1 MADGD
6 GAAPHPLDRPVW
18 TALSGRQAEFAAGCS
33 LALRY
38 RPEINI
44 LAAATDA
51 SPEALAALAA
61 LVPPGGKIATVESV
75 ETPVPPGLAVAKQA
89 MLVQMIAE
97 RPAPPQPIDYLDLCD
112 ADAPEMLALAT
123 LTEPGPFVEST
134 HRLGE
139 FIGVRIDGQLVAMAG
154 ERMRAPG
161 LTEVSAVCTHPDWRG
176 CGLAGR
182 LMGVVMARIVARGE
196 TPFLHSY
203 ATNEAAI
210 ALYEKL
216 GFRARREVIATFLE
230 RQA

>member
-1 MADGD
+1 VS
-6 GAAPHPLDRPVW
+6 HPLDRPVW
-18 TALSGRQAEFAAGCS
+18 TALAGRQAGFATGDAR
-33 LALRY
+33 ALRY

-44 LAAATDA
+44 LAAAADD

-61 LVPPGGKIATVESV
+61 LVPPGGKIATVEAA

-89 MLVQMIAE
+89 MLVQMVAE
-97 RPAPPQPIDYLDLCD
+97 HPAPPEPIDYLDLGD
-112 ADAPEMLALAT
+112 ADAPEMVALAT
-123 LTEPGPFVEST
+123 LTEPGPFVEAT
-134 HRLGE
+134 HKLGE
-139 FIGVRIDGQLVAMAG
+139 FIGVRVDGRLVAMAG

-176 CGLAGR
+176 RGHAGK
-182 LMGVVMARIVARGE
+182 LMRVVMARIVARGE

-203 ATNEAAI
+203 ATNAGAI

-216 GFRARREVIATFLE
+216 GFRIRREVIATFLE

>member
-1 MADGD
+1 MSG
-6 GAAPHPLDRPVW
+6 GSLHPLDRPVW
-18 TALSGRQAEFAAGCS
+18 TALSGRQARFAAGGER
-33 LALRY
+33 ALRY

-44 LAAATDA
+44 LAAAADA

-61 LVPPGGKIATVESV
+61 LVPPGGKIATVEAA
-75 ETPVPPGLAVAKQA
+75 ETPVPLGLTVAKQA

-97 RPAPPQPIDYLDLCD
+97 RPAPPEPIDYLDLGD

-123 LTEPGPFVEST
+123 LTEPGPFVEAT

-161 LTEVSAVCTHPDWRG
+161 LTEVSAVCTHPGWRG
-176 CGLAGR
+176 RGYAGR
-182 LMGVVMARIVARGE
+182 LMRVVMTRIAARGE

-203 ATNEAAI
+203 ATNEGAI
-210 ALYEKL
+210 ALYDSL
-216 GFRARREVIATFLE
+216 GFRTRREVIATFLE
-230 RQA
+230 REG

>member
-1 MADGD
+1 MPDP
-6 GAAPHPLDRPVW
+6 APPAHPLDRPVW
-18 TALSGRQAEFAAGCS
+18 TALAGRQAGFAAGGAQ
-33 LALRY
+33 ALRY

-44 LAAATDA
+44 LAAAADG

-61 LVPPGGKIATVESV
+61 LVPPGGKIATVEARGM
-75 ETPVPPGLAVAKQA
+75 PVPPGLTVAKQA
-89 MLVQMIAE
+89 MLAQMIAE
-97 RPAPPQPIDYLDLCD
+97 RPAPPEPIDYLDLGD

-123 LTEPGPFVEST
+123 MTEPGPFVEAT
-134 HRLGE
+134 HRLGG

-176 CGLAGR
+176 RGLAGK
-182 LMGVVMARIVARGE
+182 LMRVVTARIAARGE

-203 ATNEAAI
+203 ATNAAAI

-216 GFRARREVIATFLE
+216 GFRVRREVIATFLE

>member
-1 MADGD
+1 MPD
-6 GAAPHPLDRPVW
+6 APHPLDRPVW
-18 TALSGRQAEFAAGCS
+18 TALTGRQAGFAAGDAR
-33 LALRY
+33 ALRY
-38 RPEINI
+38 RSEINL
-44 LAAATDA
+44 LAAAADDA
-51 SPEALAALAA
+51 PEALAALAA
-61 LVPPGGKIATVESV
+61 LVPPGGKIATVEGA
-75 ETPVPPGLAVAKQA
+75 ETSVPPGLAVIKQA

-97 RPAPPQPIDYLDLCD
+97 RAAPPESIDYLDLGD
-112 ADAPEMLALAT
+112 LDAPEMLALAT
-123 LTEPGPFVEST
+123 LTEPGPFVEAT

-176 CGLAGR
+176 RGLAGK
-182 LMGVVMARIVARGE
+182 LMRVVMARIVARGE

-203 ATNEAAI
+203 ATNEGAI

-216 GFRARREVIATFLE
+216 GFRVRREVIATFLE